1 MKKTGI
7 FAVILALSLVL
18 TGCMTGGMIPPP
30 ETLADGTPWNTEGS
44 TWRAGSAWSG
54 PRASIC

>member
-7 FAVILALSLVL
+7 FAAILALSLVL
-18 TGCMTGGMIPPP
+18 TGCMTSGMIPPP
-30 ETLADGTPWNTEGS
+30 ETLADGTPGTRNGS
-44 TWRAGSAWSG
+44 TWRERWAWSG